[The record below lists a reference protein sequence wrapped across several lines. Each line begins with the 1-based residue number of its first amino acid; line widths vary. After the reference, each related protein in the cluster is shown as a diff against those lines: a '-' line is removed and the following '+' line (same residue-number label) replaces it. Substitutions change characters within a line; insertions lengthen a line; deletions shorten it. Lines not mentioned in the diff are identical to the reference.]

1 MLTLNRTAAC
11 TIHDVPPINPHATTD
26 AFLTTDRSVSTRHS
40 FSVPPADQPKQAH
53 YGSQVVVRLFQDA
66 RQPCADFFVDG
77 FDKIIIPCAN
87 LTLKYKIMGTRFE
100 EKLTAGQ
107 AIFMPNNGCPVEQF
121 EFVGAE
127 FLMID
132 LSEDLRKVIYEYICL
147 KSSNVFDRIT
157 LLEGTQNLLAFA
169 HTARRFLM
177 SPLKESETAIEA
189 LGVIVISEALISL
202 QSKIH
207 QKTMLSWDS
216 IAKLDGFIRKNISQS
231 LCLSELAN
239 FCRLSTHQFNRSFKA
254 MTGQTPHQYVLDR
267 RLAAA
272 RVKLAETG
280 LSIAQIAYDVGFSS
294 QAHMTDTFSKM
305 LSITPAKFRK
315 QAMGT

>member
-1 MLTLNRTAAC
+1 MLTVNRSDASNIREALPMDPHVAAE
-11 TIHDVPPINPHATTD
+11 
-26 AFLTTDRSVSTRHS
+26 AFFNDGHPVKAKNT
-40 FSVPPADQPKQAH
+40 FSIPSADHPKQAH

-66 RQPCADFFVDG
+66 RRPCADFFVDG

-87 LTLKYKIMGTRFE
+87 LTLQYRVKGTEFE
-100 EKLTAGQ
+100 QRLAAGQ
-107 AIFMPNNGCPVEQF
+107 AIFMPNNDLPVDLYELS
-121 EFVGAE
+121 GSE

-132 LSEDLRKVIYEYICL
+132 LNEDLRNVIYDYISL
-147 KSSNVFDRIT
+147 TSSSVFDRIT

-189 LGVIVISEALISL
+189 LGVITISEALISL
-202 QSKIH
+202 QSKINH
-207 QKTMLSWDS
+207 KTMLSWDTIS
-216 IAKLDGFIRKNISQS
+216 RLDGFIRRNIEQS
-231 LCLSELAN
+231 LQLCELAK
-239 FCRLSTHQFNRSFKA
+239 FCQLTTHQFNRSFKA
-254 MTGQTPHQYVLDR
+254 MTGRTAHQYVLDR
-267 RLAAA
+267 RLSAAC
-272 RVKLAETG
+272 KMLAETG

-315 QAMGT
+315 QALGE